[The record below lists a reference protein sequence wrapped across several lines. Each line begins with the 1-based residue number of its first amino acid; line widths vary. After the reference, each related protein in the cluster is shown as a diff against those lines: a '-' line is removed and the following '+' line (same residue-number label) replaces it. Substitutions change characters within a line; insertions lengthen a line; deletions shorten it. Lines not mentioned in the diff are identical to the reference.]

1 MNLID
6 PRTAHIIQNPFAF
19 AMQVLRSF
27 QANQGLLLTGAVAYY
42 ALLSIVPLLILM
54 VIVLSNVIDQQ
65 VLLATI
71 AKALEY
77 AVPGESRAVSA
88 ELKAL
93 LEHSQ
98 LIGWML
104 FITMLFFSSLGFK
117 VLESAITV
125 IFLHRLRT
133 TKRPW
138 FVSLLLPFVYNF
150 FLGAALFVG
159 TFIMVYLLALGDE
172 NLVLFGHSW
181 SLGGFSRLMIGGA
194 GMVAEILL
202 ISAIYYFMPVGGL
215 TAKHALI
222 GGTSAGLL
230 WELIRNVLSWYYG
243 SMSQVNVVY
252 GSLTTAIVVMLS
264 FEIGATL
271 LLLGAQVI
279 AEYEN
284 IVIEVE
290 EKSPLVRIK
299 SFLGQKIGSLA
310 TPVLGKIKERSVP
323 NKRKSPK

>member
-1 MNLID
+1 MKLID
-6 PRTAHIIQNPFAF
+6 PRTAHILKNPVAF
-19 AMQVLRSF
+19 ALQVLRAF
-27 QANQGLLLTGAVAYY
+27 QANQGLLLAGAVAYY

-54 VIVLSNVIDQQ
+54 VIVLSSVIDQQ

-77 AVPGESRAVSA
+77 VVPGESRAVSA

-104 FITMLFFSSLGFK
+104 FITMLFFSSLGFN
-117 VLESAITV
+117 VLEKAISV

-133 TKRPW
+133 TKRPF

-150 FLGAALFVG
+150 FIGAALFVG
-159 TFIMVYLLALGDE
+159 TFIMVYLLALGDA

-181 SLGGFSRLMIGGA
+181 SLGGFSRLMIGGV
-194 GMVAEILL
+194 GVVAEILL

-222 GGTSAGLL
+222 GGATAGLL
-230 WELIRNVLSWYYG
+230 WELIRHVLSWYYG
-243 SMSQVNVVY
+243 SMSQVSVVY
-252 GSLTTAIVVMLS
+252 GSLTTAIVVMLT
-264 FEIGATL
+264 FEVGATL

-284 IVIEVE
+284 IVIAEE

-299 SFLGQKIGSLA
+299 SFLGQKLGSLA
-310 TPVLGKIKERSVP
+310 KPDPGPIKGRSP
-323 NKRKSPK
+323 NSKKKQR